1 MVSLCGFYVF
11 NPHVVL
17 LPVFFFVLCCS
28 IDPVSPC
35 EVIKIVSNSR
45 RLRPVE
51 EGGTSPEARLPIAG
65 TLHHLSATAHKA
77 ECFLSNLGLHRRH
90 PDINLF
96 CFCLQRYK
104 IAR

>member
-51 EGGTSPEARLPIAG
+51 EGDVSGGQTAHRWDITSPQCNS
-65 TLHHLSATAHKA
+65 T
-77 ECFLSNLGLHRRH
+77 
-90 PDINLF
+90 
-96 CFCLQRYK
+96 
-104 IAR
+104 

>member
-1 MVSLCGFYVF
+1 MMSLCGFSVF
-11 NPHVVL
+11 GPHVVL

-51 EGGTSPEARLPIAG
+51 EGGRLRRPDCPSLGHYITSVQQ
-65 TLHHLSATAHKA
+65 HKA
-77 ECFLSNLGLHRRH
+77 EWVLFHLCLRRQH
-90 PDINLF
+90 GDINIF
-96 CFCLQRYK
+96 CK
-104 IAR
+104 DMK